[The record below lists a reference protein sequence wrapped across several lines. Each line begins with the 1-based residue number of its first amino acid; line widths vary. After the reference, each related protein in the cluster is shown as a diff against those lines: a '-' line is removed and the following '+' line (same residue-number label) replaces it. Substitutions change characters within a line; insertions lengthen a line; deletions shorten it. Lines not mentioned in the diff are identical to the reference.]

1 MNWTKFALVLSLLLV
16 GAVLATRGTSD
27 PRVSL
32 ASLVELW
39 TDTLRDTDQI
49 GMKMT
54 RVSDAEEM
62 KIGSDLARGVTDLGR
77 EDADAGSYV
86 SAVGQPLLSHLRR
99 PGIHYQFHVIDSPQI
114 NAFAL
119 PGGQIFVM
127 SGLLDFVESEAELA
141 AVLGHEMSHVDLR
154 HCIERYQYE
163 AGLKKAG
170 APELGWLVEMAHRLA
185 TLGFSPQQ
193 ELEADAQGER
203 LNVES
208 GYDPDAEPALF
219 ARMKTKLHEPS
230 RPQATTPA
238 GEVGEAAGEAI
249 QAYFRSHPP
258 SEERVARLNDILARH
273 RQELAGRSFY
283 VGKENLRER
292 VPKSSR
298 EYPGEFREVSRR

>member
-1 MNWTKFALVLSLLLV
+1 MNWTKFALVFSLLAA

-27 PRVSL
+27 PQVSL
-32 ASLVELW
+32 SSVVDLW
-39 TDTLRDTDQI
+39 NDTLRDTDQI
-49 GMKMT
+49 GMKIT

-62 KIGSDLARGVTDLGR
+62 KIGADLARGVTDMGS
-77 EDADAGSYV
+77 EDADSTRYV
-86 SAVGQPLLSHLRR
+86 TAVAQPLLSHLRR

-127 SGLLDFVESEAELA
+127 SGLLEFVESEAELT

-163 AGLKKAG
+163 AKLRKAG
-170 APELGWLVEMAHRLA
+170 APELGWMVGMAHRLV

-203 LNVES
+203 LSVES

-219 ARMKTKLHEPS
+219 TRMKTKFHEPS
-230 RPQATTPA
+230 RVQATTPA
-238 GEVGEAAGEAI
+238 GEVSEAAGEAI
-249 QAYFRSHPP
+249 QAYFRTHPP
-258 SEERVARLNDILARH
+258 SQERVARLNDMLARH
-273 RQELAGRSFY
+273 RQELAQRSFY

-292 VPKSSR
+292 VPKSSHQ
-298 EYPGEFREVSRR
+298 YAGEFREISPR

>member
-16 GAVLATRGTSD
+16 GAALATRGTSD

-62 KIGSDLARGVTDLGR
+62 RIGSGLARGVTGMGR
-77 EDADAGSYV
+77 EDADASRYV
-86 SAVGQPLLSHLRR
+86 SAVAQPLLSRLRR
-99 PGIHYQFHVIDSPQI
+99 PGIRYQFHVIDSPQI

-127 SGLLDFVESEAELA
+127 KGLLDFAESEAELA

-163 AGLKKAG
+163 ARLKKAG
-170 APELGWLVEMAHRLA
+170 APELGWFVEMAHRLA

-208 GYDPDAEPALF
+208 GYDPDAEPAMF
-219 ARMKTKLHEPS
+219 ARMKTKFHEPS
-230 RPQATTPA
+230 RVQATTPA
-238 GEVGEAAGEAI
+238 GEVREAAGEAI
-249 QAYFRSHPP
+249 GAYFRTHPP
-258 SEERVARLNDILARH
+258 SEERVARLNDMLARH
-273 RQELAGRSFY
+273 RQELAGRVFY

-292 VPKSSR
+292 VPKSSH
-298 EYPGEFREVSRR
+298 EYAGEFREIFPN

>member
-1 MNWTKFALVLSLLLV
+1 MNWTKFALVFSLLAA

-27 PRVSL
+27 PQVSL
-32 ASLVELW
+32 SSVVDLW
-39 TDTLRDTDQI
+39 NDTLRDTDQI
-49 GMKMT
+49 GMKIT

-62 KIGSDLARGVTDLGR
+62 KIGADLARGVTDMGS
-77 EDADAGSYV
+77 EDADSTRYV
-86 SAVGQPLLSHLRR
+86 TAVAQPLLSHLRR

-127 SGLLDFVESEAELA
+127 SGLLEFVESEAELT

-163 AGLKKAG
+163 AKLRKAG
-170 APELGWLVEMAHRLA
+170 APELGWMVEMAHRLV

-203 LNVES
+203 LSVES

-219 ARMKTKLHEPS
+219 TRMKTKFHEPS
-230 RPQATTPA
+230 RVQATTPA
-238 GEVGEAAGEAI
+238 GEVSEAAGEAI
-249 QAYFRSHPP
+249 QAYFRTHPP
-258 SEERVARLNDILARH
+258 SQERVARLNDMLARH
-273 RQELAGRSFY
+273 RQELAQRSFY

-292 VPKSSR
+292 VPKSSHQ
-298 EYPGEFREVSRR
+298 YAGEFREISPR

>member
-62 KIGSDLARGVTDLGR
+62 KIGSDLARGVTDMGR
-77 EDADAGSYV
+77 EDADASRYV

-99 PGIHYQFHVIDSPQI
+99 RGVHYQFHVIDSPQI

-119 PGGQIFVM
+119 PGGQIFVKT
-127 SGLLDFVESEAELA
+127 GLLDFVESEAELA

-163 AGLKKAG
+163 TRLKKAG
-170 APELGWLVEMAHRLA
+170 APELAWLVEMAHRLA

-219 ARMKTKLHEPS
+219 LRMKTKLHEPS
-230 RPQATTPA
+230 RVQATTPA
-238 GEVGEAAGEAI
+238 GEVREAAGEAI
-249 QAYFRSHPP
+249 GAYFRTHPP
-258 SEERVARLNDILARH
+258 SEERVARLNDMLARH
-273 RQELAGRSFY
+273 RQELAGRPFY

-298 EYPGEFREVSRR
+298 EYPGEFREISRR

>member
-1 MNWTKFALVLSLLLV
+1 MNWTKFALVFSLLAA

-27 PRVSL
+27 PQVSL
-32 ASLVELW
+32 SSVVDLW
-39 TDTLRDTDQI
+39 NDTLRDTDQI
-49 GMKMT
+49 GMKIT

-62 KIGSDLARGVTDLGR
+62 KIGADLARGVTDMGS
-77 EDADAGSYV
+77 EDADSTRYV
-86 SAVGQPLLSHLRR
+86 TAVAQPLLSHLRR

-127 SGLLDFVESEAELA
+127 SGLLEFVESEAELT

-163 AGLKKAG
+163 AKLRKAG
-170 APELGWLVEMAHRLA
+170 APELGWMVEMAHRLV

-203 LNVES
+203 LSVES

-219 ARMKTKLHEPS
+219 TRMKTKFHEPS
-230 RPQATTPA
+230 RVQATTPA
-238 GEVGEAAGEAI
+238 GEVSEAAGEAI
-249 QAYFRSHPP
+249 QAYFRTHPP
-258 SEERVARLNDILARH
+258 SQERVARLNDMLARH
-273 RQELAGRSFY
+273 RQELAQRSC
-283 VGKENLRER
+283 
-292 VPKSSR
+292 
-298 EYPGEFREVSRR
+298 

>member
-1 MNWTKFALVLSLLLV
+1 MNWTKFALVFSLLAV

-27 PRVSL
+27 PSVSL
-32 ASLVELW
+32 ASVVELW

-49 GMKMT
+49 GMKLT

-62 KIGSDLARGVTDLGR
+62 RIGSDLARGVADLGR
-77 EDADAGSYV
+77 EDADATRYV
-86 SAVGQPLLSHLRR
+86 TGVAQSLSPHLRR
-99 PGIHYQFHVIDSPQI
+99 PGIHYRFHVIDSPQI

-127 SGLLDFVESEAELA
+127 RGLLEFVESEAELA

-163 AGLKKAG
+163 AKLTKAG
-170 APELGWLVEMAHRLA
+170 APQLGWLVEMAHRFV

-203 LNVES
+203 LSVES
-208 GYDPDAEPALF
+208 GYDPDAEAALF
-219 ARMKTKLHEPS
+219 TRMKTKLHEPS
-230 RPQATTPA
+230 RVQASTPA
-238 GEVGEAAGEAI
+238 GEITEAADEAI
-249 QAYFRSHPP
+249 GAYFRTHPP
-258 SEERVARLNDILARH
+258 SEERVARLNDMLARH
-273 RQELAGRSFY
+273 RRELAGRPFY

-298 EYPGEFREVSRR
+298 AYAGEFHEISPR